1 MLLIS
6 PQAEQDL
13 VDIWLYIANDSPTN
27 ADRFL
32 DYINEQAL
40 HLVELPKSGK
50 LRPELAQSLRCF
62 PVEKYLLF
70 YREQGSTIELVRVL
84 HAARDINAL
93 F

>member
-50 LRPELAQSLRCF
+50 LRPELAQALRCF

-70 YREQGSTIELVRVL
+70 YREQDSTIELVRVL